1 MSTDDVDT
9 PGASAMTQTFD
20 IRFARS
26 AGLAALLEVPENVF
40 RWKGGGHL
48 RIDAHGIS
56 ISVKR
61 RLSAL
66 LGGKHTHRIPRE
78 NLRAVYREGEALR
91 VEFQSGEEA
100 RVVVPFWAD
109 DRETAQKIVRLLPT
123 SQTVE
128 LEHSTDVTRSGKSRA
143 DWRAIAIVASVVVML
158 VAGSWWTFRDEEVA
172 LAPALAAT
180 ESARPVASTA
190 SPDEALLPEMPDA
203 TRALDD
209 NRAPAVEASAA
220 RTSLATGSSAM
231 APPASGSVAT
241 KPAES
246 SDTPEF
252 LDPPPFEV
260 PRPGRLPLP
269 AGFVLHP
276 ELVVPVASGTAAYE
290 VAKLELSRF
299 GKESAALEAAYRN
312 AESLMQSRAITP
324 EQFAENLDELEM
336 RSWNTT
342 FRIFD
347 TVNLSAPE
355 LLDLRATMLA
365 AERLRRNFFR
375 GYADGIR
382 ERDHV
387 KIAMAF
393 DEYGLAEEMQ
403 ARARLFA
410 R

>member
-1 MSTDDVDT
+1 M
-9 PGASAMTQTFD
+9 
-20 IRFARS
+20 
-26 AGLAALLEVPENVF
+26 
-40 RWKGGGHL
+40 
-48 RIDAHGIS
+48 
-56 ISVKR
+56 
-61 RLSAL
+61 
-66 LGGKHTHRIPRE
+66 
-78 NLRAVYREGEALR
+78 
-91 VEFQSGEEA
+91 
-100 RVVVPFWAD
+100 
-109 DRETAQKIVRLLPT
+109 
-123 SQTVE
+123 
-128 LEHSTDVTRSGKSRA
+128 
-143 DWRAIAIVASVVVML
+143 
-158 VAGSWWTFRDEEVA
+158 
-172 LAPALAAT
+172 
-180 ESARPVASTA
+180 
-190 SPDEALLPEMPDA
+190 
-203 TRALDD
+203 
-209 NRAPAVEASAA
+209 VEASAA
-220 RTSLATGSSAM
+220 K
-231 APPASGSVAT
+231 APPVAGSAVDTPPAAGSAAAIR
-241 KPAES
+241 AES
-246 SDTPEF
+246 SDTPSF
-252 LDPPPFEV
+252 LEPPTFEV
-260 PRPGRLPLP
+260 PRPDTLPLP
-269 AGFVLHP
+269 RGFVRYP
-276 ELVVPVASGTAAYE
+276 EQVVPVAAGTAAYE

-299 GKESAALEAAYRN
+299 GKESAVLEAAYRN